1 MSYLTFLIPLLL
13 FSALTSEAQMAAMPQ
28 IRQNGEVKQLFVDGK
43 PLVMLAGELH
53 NSSASS
59 IEYMQPIWGRLAAL
73 HLNTVIGTA
82 SWELV
87 EPEEG
92 KFDFSLVD
100 AQIHEARQQRM
111 RLVLIWFATWKNAG
125 SSYVPRWV
133 KADRKRFPPMVLKIR
148 PDAGLATY

>member
-1 MSYLTFLIPLLL
+1 MNYRKVRICLILFAWISCKAQNAPL
-13 FSALTSEAQMAAMPQ
+13 PQ
-28 IRQNGEVKQLFVDGK
+28 IRQNGEVKQFFVDGK
-43 PLVMLAGELH
+43 PFIMLAGELH

-59 IEYMQPIWGRLAAL
+59 TEYMQPIWERLAAL

-100 AQIHEARQQRM
+100 
-111 RLVLIWFATWKNAG
+111 
-125 SSYVPRWV
+125 
-133 KADRKRFPPMVLKIR
+133 
-148 PDAGLATY
+148 